1 MALVARRTLV
11 REVRRGAG
19 RGWGRGVGIAILE
32 GGGGIALCVC
42 VLVGGVGEGEEGVV
56 YGMLCLIW
64 SVALGCFG

>member
-1 MALVARRTLV
+1 MALVARRALV

-42 VLVGGVGEGEEGVV
+42 VCWWVV
-56 YGMLCLIW
+56 WEKGKRGLCM
-64 SVALGCFG
+64 VCFV